1 MEKVHLNELDNEGL
15 AHYFN
20 KNSEVQEKIKELMEK
35 RNKENETNYMIIN
48 YDTMLLYFFEEVK
61 NGYYKR
67 N

>member
-48 YDTMLLYFFEEVK
+48 YDTMLFCFFEEVK
-61 NGYYKR
+61 NGSFRKV
-67 N
+67 